1 MPVRPLLTVFGF
13 LSGRAATVGTGDILF
28 LLGLG
33 LDLIIVL
40 GLITASAEVDTV
52 FEDVLKIFH
61 RLNGGTD
68 EHL

>member
-13 LSGRAATVGTGDILF
+13 LSGRATTVGTGDVLF

-33 LDLIIVL
+33 LDLTVVF
-40 GLITASAEVDTV
+40 GLIAPSAEVNTV
-52 FEDVLKIFH
+52 FEDMLEIVH

-68 EHL
+68 EHP

>member
-33 LDLIIVL
+33 LDLTVVF
-40 GLITASAEVDTV
+40 GLIAASAEVDAV
-52 FEDVLKIFH
+52 FEDMLEIVH

-68 EHL
+68 EHP

>member
-13 LSGRAATVGTGDILF
+13 LSGRAATVGTSDVLL

-33 LDLIIVL
+33 LHLAIVL
-40 GLITASAEVDTV
+40 GLIAPSSEVNAV
-52 FEDVLKIFH
+52 FEDMLEIVH

-68 EHL
+68 EHP

>member
-13 LSGRAATVGTGDILF
+13 LSGRAAPVGTSDVLL

-33 LDLIIVL
+33 LHLAIVL
-40 GLITASAEVDTV
+40 GLIAPSSEVNTV
-52 FEDVLKIFH
+52 FEDMLEIVH

-68 EHL
+68 EHP